1 MKISPWIEITL
12 ATVQISL
19 SGYTIR
25 LLTSA
30 NILTKGVELKSTCLQ
45 ILVWHSCL
53 EVFLKKCSE
62 KCRRFIQK
70 TSAM

>member
-19 SGYTIR
+19 SGYTIK

-45 ILVWHSCL
+45 ILV
-53 EVFLKKCSE
+53 
-62 KCRRFIQK
+62 
-70 TSAM
+70 